1 MYLSARDWGLSP
13 SEFWAM
19 TFGEWFL
26 EFEYRRASTPGDYAG
41 KLTGAAIEEIKAFME
56 EG

>member
-1 MYLSARDWGLSP
+1 MYLTARDWGLSP
-13 SEFWAM
+13 SEFWDM

-26 EFEYRRASTPGDYAG
+26 EFEHRTANTPGSYAG
-41 KLTGAAIEEIKAFME
+41 NLTGGEVEELKAFME